1 MKQRLFI
8 VFIALVVSLRGQSF
22 FSPLIGDLPAVTST
36 RQIGVG
42 FSSWGNSGSAA
53 ALFTNPALIALSDR
67 KVAFYFGMNGNS
79 INEKRSFPVQDS
91 FGDFLADNTYVV
103 NANWYPGIQV
113 GMNYRLLKSLYLG
126 LAFQQFANRNFRYE
140 EEVRGSV
147 YGQYNRDPLVGYH
160 RLSSTG
166 NDARL
171 TIGSAYR
178 LFNPLRIAAAFQI
191 QLPGE
196 YEDRYEVEVIRS
208 SVNLAAE
215 ETVSYRSKPTIAA
228 LKNVILGISYDVNR
242 HLSLAAAYKFR
253 YDATVED
260 GLFYLVHDTT
270 SLLPVF
276 AIDST
281 RQIRSAD
288 YNRPS
293 ELRLSLKYEPQN
305 IIKTAF
311 YLEAVYQPWSQAKVD
326 YEFRNEGLPS
336 SFPVYLYATSYPLRD
351 VLKIHVAVEHLF
363 FSGVPFRM
371 GFYHDP
377 NPIDAGMDRN
387 WFTAGTGY
395 IWGNL
400 ALDVSGAFAKSE
412 YDYPDLFPIVGEE
425 RLEFDSVRETYL
437 IGMLTLKYTF

>member
-1 MKQRLFI
+1 MKQRLFFI
-8 VFIALVVSLRGQSF
+8 LIALLVSLRGQSF
-22 FSPLIGDLPAVTST
+22 FSPLIGDLPTISST

-53 ALFTNPALIALSDR
+53 ALFSNPALIALSDQ
-67 KVAFYFGMNGNS
+67 KASFYFGMDGNS

-103 NANWYPGIQV
+103 NSNWFPGIQA
-113 GMNYRLLKSLYLG
+113 GISYRLLNRLNLA
-126 LAFQQFANRNFRYE
+126 LAFQQSASRNFRYE

-166 NDARL
+166 NDAQL
-171 TIGSAYR
+171 TIGGSYR
-178 LFNPLRIAAAFQI
+178 LFVPLGIAAAFQI

-196 YEDRYEVEVIRS
+196 YEDKYEIEVIRS
-208 SVNLAAE
+208 SVNLAAA
-215 ETVSYRSKPTIAA
+215 ETISYRSEPTIAP
-228 LKNVILGISYDVNR
+228 LINVILGMSYDVNR
-242 HLSLAAAYKFR
+242 RLSFAAAYKFQ
-253 YDATVED
+253 TTTSVEN
-260 GLFYLVHDTT
+260 GLFHLVYDTT

-276 AIDST
+276 TIDST
-281 RQIRSAD
+281 RQIKSAD
-288 YNRPS
+288 YVRPS

-311 YLEAVYQPWSQAKVD
+311 YLEAVFQPWSKSKVE
-326 YEFRNEGLPS
+326 YESYNEGFPS
-336 SFPVYLYATSYPLRD
+336 AFPSNLYTSSYPLRD
-351 VLKIHVAVEHLF
+351 VLKIHVALEHIF
-363 FSGVPFRM
+363 FSGVPCRI

-395 IWGNL
+395 FWGNL
-400 ALDVSGAFAKSE
+400 ALDVSGAFSKCD
-412 YDYPDLFPIVGEE
+412 YDYPDLFPVTGEE
-425 RLEFDSVRETYL
+425 RNKFDTVRENYL
-437 IGMLTLKYTF
+437 TGTLTLKYSF